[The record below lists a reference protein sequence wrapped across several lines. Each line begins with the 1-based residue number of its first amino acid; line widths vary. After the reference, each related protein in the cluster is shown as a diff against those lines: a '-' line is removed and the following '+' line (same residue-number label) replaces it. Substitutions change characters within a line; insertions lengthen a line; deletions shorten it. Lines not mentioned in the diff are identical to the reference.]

1 MEWQNLF
8 NIAASFIVFLLGW
21 FVRLAYDATVSM
33 KEDITAL
40 ERTVSNHYVRR
51 EDYKQDIHE
60 IKEMLVRINVKM
72 DHKVDKGDLR
82 LHDN

>member
-21 FVRLAYDATVSM
+21 FVRLAYDATMAM
-33 KEDITAL
+33 KQDITEL

-51 EDYKQDIHE
+51 EDYKQDIRE
-60 IKEMLVRINVKM
+60 IKEILMLINAKM
-72 DHKVDKGDLR
+72 DNKVDKGDIR

>member
-8 NIAASFIVFLLGW
+8 NIAASFVVFLLGW
-21 FVRLAYDATVSM
+21 FVRLAYDATVAM
-33 KEDITAL
+33 KEDITEL

-51 EDYKQDIHE
+51 EDYKQDIRE
-60 IKEMLVRINVKM
+60 IKDMLISITVKI
-72 DHKVDKGDLR
+72 DNKVDKHDLR

>member
-21 FVRLAYDATVSM
+21 FVRLAYDATIAM
-33 KEDITAL
+33 KEDITQL

-51 EDYKQDIHE
+51 EDYKQDIRE
-60 IKEMLVRINVKM
+60 IKEMLVLINAKM
-72 DHKVDKGDLR
+72 DNKVDKGDLR

>member
-21 FVRLAYDATVSM
+21 FVRLAYDATVAM
-33 KEDITAL
+33 KDDITEL

-51 EDYKQDIHE
+51 EDYKQDIRE
-60 IKEMLVRINVKM
+60 IKDMLISITAKM
-72 DHKVDKGDLR
+72 DNKVDKGDLR